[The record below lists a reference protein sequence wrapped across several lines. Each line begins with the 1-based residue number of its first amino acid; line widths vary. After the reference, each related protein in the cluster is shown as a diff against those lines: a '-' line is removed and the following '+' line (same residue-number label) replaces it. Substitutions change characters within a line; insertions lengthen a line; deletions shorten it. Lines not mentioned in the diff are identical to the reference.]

1 MSYKPLDVQTS
12 IPRSIELTPLQA
24 SQQLRQAADQA
35 ALGAQAQKLA
45 ERDAKRNAKSEGTG
59 HKSIS
64 DEDDPKESRQKRP
77 FAPKKRADEH
87 ERERTETH
95 EAEHPYKGHHIDL
108 SL

>member
-1 MSYKPLDVQTS
+1 MSYKPIDVQTS

-24 SQQLRQAADQA
+24 AQQLRQSTDQA
-35 ALGAQAQKLA
+35 ALGVQAQKLA

-64 DEDDPKESRQKRP
+64 EDDDPKESRQKRP
-77 FAPKKRADEH
+77 FAKKKRADEN
-87 ERERTETH
+87 ESERTETH
-95 EAEHPYKGHHIDL
+95 AAEHPYKGHHIDL

>member
-64 DEDDPKESRQKRP
+64 DEDDPKESRQRRTSAK
-77 FAPKKRADEH
+77 KKREGEH
-87 ERERTETH
+87 EPTETH
-95 EAEHPYKGHHIDL
+95 AAEHPYKGHHIDL

>member
-1 MSYKPLDVQTS
+1 MSYKPIDVQTS

-24 SQQLRQAADQA
+24 SQQLRQAIDQA

-77 FAPKKRADEH
+77 FAKKKRAGEH
-87 ERERTETH
+87 EQTETH
-95 EAEHPYKGHHIDL
+95 AAEHPYKGHHIDL